1 MGELMLPVPI
11 LLITD
16 QPTLNMLLER
26 VLIGLGYPA
35 KLILC
40 TDHLAEAEQLLQHHL
55 PNLILIDLSIDGI
68 ATISFIKQLKK
79 IHPDANVMV
88 SLAQHQTALLFEAIQ
103 AGAQGYI
110 FYQHTE
116 AGMVNNIK
124 SILRG
129 GAPIHHVLAQYIL
142 SHQVEST
149 PTISTA
155 QLNPLLHLSVIEYEI
170 LNLVS
175 TGLHLQQIAEQTS
188 TSLYKIEGTIKSTYR
203 KIAGLKS

>member
-16 QPTLNMLLER
+16 QPTLNTLLER

-40 TDHLAEAEQLLQHHL
+40 TDHLAEAEQLLQRHL

-88 SLAQHQTALLFEAIQ
+88 SLAQHQTTLLFEAIQ

-110 FYQHTE
+110 FYEHTE
-116 AGMVNNIK
+116 TEMVNNIK

-149 PTISTA
+149 QTISTT
-155 QLNPLLHLSVIEYEI
+155 QLNQALHLSATEYEI

-175 TGLHLQQIAEQTS
+175 TDLNPQQVAEQTS
-188 TSLYKIEGTIKSTYR
+188 TSLYKIEGTIKSIYQ

>member
-16 QPTLNMLLER
+16 QPTLNTLLER

-149 PTISTA
+149 PTIFTA
-155 QLNPLLHLSVIEYEI
+155 QLNPPLHLSVIEYEI

-175 TGLHLQQIAEQTS
+175 TGLQQIAEQTS